1 MKFPTL
7 PLLNALGCLLLVSL
21 VVAQWQRERVTQG
34 ELVALRAGLVAATT
48 RAAEESKRRGALERD
63 LGVLKEAIAAT
74 QQAAETTARD
84 LTGKSIQVT
93 ELQAELATAREQVAA
108 WETALKNRDERIA
121 HLSADLT
128 ATRERLAEAIA
139 KLKAAG
145 AR

>member
-1 MKFPTL
+1 MKFPAL
-7 PLLNALGCLLLVSL
+7 PLLNAFGCLLLVGL

-34 ELVALRAGLVAATT
+34 ELVALRTGLVTATT
-48 RAAEESKRRGALERD
+48 RAAEESKRCSALERD

-93 ELQAELATAREQVAA
+93 ELQTELATAREQVTA

-128 ATRERLAEAIA
+128 ATRARLAEAIA